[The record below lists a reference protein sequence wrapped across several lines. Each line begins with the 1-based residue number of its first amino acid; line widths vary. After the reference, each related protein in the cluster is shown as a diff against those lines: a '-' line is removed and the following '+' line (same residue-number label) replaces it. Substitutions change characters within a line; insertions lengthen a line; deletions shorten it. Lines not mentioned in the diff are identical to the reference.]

1 MLEQGSWGKSW
12 AVRLTLDGIIYKP
25 FHWQSWTDWEKQQSS
40 LRDDGKKIE
49 WIPNIRF
56 SSFILNQFELQI
68 PIWFTNSKFSFS
80 MFNIYTDINL
90 MLKAA
95 DVEATS
101 AAWICCLLL
110 KPAVIPVSSS
120 HWMQRQRSQALI
132 AKMWGDTEMNI
143 LFQLTHS
150 ILDNVTA
157 HSNIIHLIKAVSLSH
172 FFAVILLNN
181 KINSLSLIGIGILH
195 FG

>member
-1 MLEQGSWGKSW
+1 
-12 AVRLTLDGIIYKP
+12 
-25 FHWQSWTDWEKQQSS
+25 
-40 LRDDGKKIE
+40 
-49 WIPNIRF
+49 
-56 SSFILNQFELQI
+56 
-68 PIWFTNSKFSFS
+68 
-80 MFNIYTDINL
+80 
-90 MLKAA
+90 
-95 DVEATS
+95 
-101 AAWICCLLL
+101 
-110 KPAVIPVSSS
+110 
-120 HWMQRQRSQALI
+120 
-132 AKMWGDTEMNI
+132 MNI

>member
-1 MLEQGSWGKSW
+1 
-12 AVRLTLDGIIYKP
+12 
-25 FHWQSWTDWEKQQSS
+25 
-40 LRDDGKKIE
+40 
-49 WIPNIRF
+49 
-56 SSFILNQFELQI
+56 
-68 PIWFTNSKFSFS
+68 

-90 MLKAA
+90 MLKVA

-110 KPAVIPVSSS
+110 KPAVILSLDAEAEIPSFN
-120 HWMQRQRSQALI
+120 I
-132 AKMWGDTEMNI
+132 AKMLGDTEMNI

-157 HSNIIHLIKAVSLSH
+157 HSNIIHLIKTVSH

>member
-68 PIWFTNSKFSFS
+68 PIWFANSKFSFS

-90 MLKAA
+90 MLKVA

-110 KPAVIPVSSS
+110 KPA
-120 HWMQRQRSQALI
+120 QYCQTRSV
-132 AKMWGDTEMNI
+132 NI
-143 LFQLTHS
+143 LTRVCRELTRLSRSKHTLVNILTIGQLEHP
-150 ILDNVTA
+150 
-157 HSNIIHLIKAVSLSH
+157 
-172 FFAVILLNN
+172 
-181 KINSLSLIGIGILH
+181 
-195 FG
+195 

>member
-12 AVRLTLDGIIYKP
+12 AVWLTLDGIIYKP

-68 PIWFTNSKFSFS
+68 PIWFTNSKFSLS

-90 MLKAA
+90 MLKVA

-110 KPAVIPVSSS
+110 KPAVI
-120 HWMQRQRSQALI
+120 
-132 AKMWGDTEMNI
+132 
-143 LFQLTHS
+143 
-150 ILDNVTA
+150 
-157 HSNIIHLIKAVSLSH
+157 
-172 FFAVILLNN
+172 
-181 KINSLSLIGIGILH
+181 LSLDAEAEIPSFNRKNVRRHWNEH
-195 FG
+195 FISTDTFNFG